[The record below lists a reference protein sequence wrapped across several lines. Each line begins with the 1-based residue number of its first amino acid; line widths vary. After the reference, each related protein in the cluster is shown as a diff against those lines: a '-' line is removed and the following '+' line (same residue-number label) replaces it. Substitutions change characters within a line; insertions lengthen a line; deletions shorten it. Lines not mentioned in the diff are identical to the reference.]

1 MKKRSYKL
9 KEGKNKQTLK
19 LVRTKADDPVDDGPF
34 LTKEEFHKQLNLLEI
49 NRLKA
54 LEKIEVNQS
63 DVDPESINIRQG
75 YLLSQSKKVIEELKK
90 NTHNNESS
98 N

>member
-63 DVDPESINIRQG
+63 DVDPESINVRYRKEKIK
-75 YLLSQSKKVIEELKK
+75 LLKRFRLSYRTSKK
-90 NTHNNESS
+90 
-98 N
+98 

>member
-1 MKKRSYKL
+1 MKKRSCKL

-19 LVRTKADDPVDDGPF
+19 LVRTKAVDDGPF

-63 DVDPESINIRQG
+63 DVDPESINVRYRKEKIK
-75 YLLSQSKKVIEELKK
+75 LLKRFRLSYRTSKI
-90 NTHNNESS
+90 
-98 N
+98 

>member
-19 LVRTKADDPVDDGPF
+19 LVRTNADDPVDDGPF

-63 DVDPESINIRQG
+63 DVDPESINVRYRKEKIK
-75 YLLSQSKKVIEELKK
+75 LLKRFRLSYRTSKI
-90 NTHNNESS
+90 
-98 N
+98 

>member
-1 MKKRSYKL
+1 MKKRSCKL

-19 LVRTKADDPVDDGPF
+19 LVRTKAVDDGPF

>member
-1 MKKRSYKL
+1 MKKRSCKL

-54 LEKIEVNQS
+54 IEKIEVNQS
-63 DVDPESINIRQG
+63 DVDPESINVRYRKEKIK
-75 YLLSQSKKVIEELKK
+75 LLKRFRLFYRTSKI
-90 NTHNNESS
+90 
-98 N
+98 